1 MVFQTQLRF
10 STTGRGTY
18 NISQQVNEAISKSGI
33 KTGIAQIFLQHTSAS
48 LIMCENAD
56 PSVRTDLEAFMARL
70 VPDGD
75 TIFQHNDEGPDDMP
89 AHVRTILSGN
99 SLSIPVRKGKS
110 DLGLWQG
117 VFLWEHRMHPYKRM
131 VSLTVLGE

>member
-1 MVFQTQLRF
+1 MVFQTQLKF

-18 NISQQVNEAISKSGI
+18 DISQQINDAIAKSGI

-48 LIMCENAD
+48 LIICENAD
-56 PSVRTDLEAFMARL
+56 KTVRTDLEAFMARL
-70 VPDGD
+70 VTDGD
-75 TIFQHNDEGPDDMP
+75 PIFKHQDEGPDDMP
-89 AHVRTILSGN
+89 AHVRSILTGS

-117 VFLWEHRMHPYKRM
+117 VFLWEHRTSPYKRV

>member
-18 NISQQVNEAISKSGI
+18 NISQQIAEAITQSGI
-33 KTGIAQIFLQHTSAS
+33 KTGIAHIFLQHTSAS
-48 LIMCENAD
+48 LVLCENAD
-56 PSVRTDLEAFMARL
+56 PSVRSDLEAFMARL

-75 TIFQHNDEGPDDMP
+75 PIFKHQDEGPDDMP
-89 AHVRTILSGN
+89 AHIRTILSGD

-117 VFLWEHRMHPYKRM
+117 IFLWEHRVHPYKRTI
-131 VSLTVLGE
+131 SLTILGE

>member
-18 NISQQVNEAISKSGI
+18 NVSQQIDEAISKSGV

-56 PSVRTDLEAFMARL
+56 PSVRADLEAFMARL

-75 TIFQHNDEGPDDMP
+75 AIFKHQDEGPDDMP

-117 VFLWEHRMHPYKRM
+117 VFLWEHRTHPYKRM

>member
-10 STTGRGTY
+10 STDGRGTY
-18 NISQQVNEAISKSGI
+18 NISKQIDEAITKSGI
-33 KTGIAQIFLQHTSAS
+33 KTGICQIFIQHTSAS

-56 PSVRTDLEAFMARL
+56 PTVRTDLETFMKRL

-75 TIFQHNDEGPDDMP
+75 AMFKHQDEGPDDMP
-89 AHVRTILSGN
+89 AHVRTMLSGN

-110 DLGLWQG
+110 DLGMWQG
-117 VFLWEHRMHPYKRM
+117 VFLWEHRTHRHKRN
-131 VSLTVLGE
+131 VSVTLIGE

>member
-18 NISQQVNEAISKSGI
+18 NISQQIAEAIAQSGI
-33 KTGIAQIFLQHTSAS
+33 KTGIAHIFLQHTSAS
-48 LIMCENAD
+48 LVLCENAD
-56 PSVRTDLEAFMARL
+56 PSVRSDLEAFMARL

-75 TIFQHNDEGPDDMP
+75 PIFKHQDEGPDDMP
-89 AHVRTILSGN
+89 AHIRAILSGD

-117 VFLWEHRMHPYKRM
+117 IFLWEHRLHPYKRQ
-131 VSLTVLGE
+131 VSLTILGE

>member
-10 STTGRGTY
+10 STDGRGTY
-18 NISQQVNEAISKSGI
+18 NISQQVDEVIGKSGI
-33 KTGIAQIFLQHTSAS
+33 KTGICQVFIQHTSAS

-56 PSVRTDLEAFMARL
+56 PTVRTDLETFMKRL

-75 TIFQHNDEGPDDMP
+75 AMFKHLDEGPDDMP
-89 AHVRTILSGN
+89 AHVRTMLSGT

-110 DLGLWQG
+110 DLGIWQG
-117 VFLWEHRMHPYKRM
+117 VYLWEHRTQRHKRN
-131 VSLTVLGE
+131 VSVTVIGE

>member
-18 NISQQVNEAISKSGI
+18 NISQQIAEAITQSSI
-33 KTGIAQIFLQHTSAS
+33 KTGIAHIFLQHTSAS
-48 LIMCENAD
+48 LVLCENAD
-56 PSVRTDLEAFMARL
+56 PAVRSDLEAFMARL

-75 TIFQHNDEGPDDMP
+75 PLFKHQDEGPDDMP
-89 AHVRTILSGN
+89 AHIRTILSGD

-117 VFLWEHRMHPYKRM
+117 IFLWEHRVDPYKRM
-131 VSLTVLGE
+131 VSLTILGE